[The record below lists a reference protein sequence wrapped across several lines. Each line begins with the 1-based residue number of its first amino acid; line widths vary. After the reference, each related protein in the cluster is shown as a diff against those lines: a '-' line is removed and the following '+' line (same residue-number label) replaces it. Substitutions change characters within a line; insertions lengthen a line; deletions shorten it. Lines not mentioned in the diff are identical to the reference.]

1 MIYIQKI
8 NDTERIFEVTVNLE
22 KMKLLLE
29 KLNKVNDNHE
39 ELKSLIQ
46 SIIDKKDHCIK
57 KFIEYGKYVSEI
69 FSLDNQ
75 IKYLNQI
82 IDNTPNY
89 KYAEKIDLLLKLGS
103 LYQKRKTIYIDPI
116 KEKEYYD
123 LASSLISYNIKEV
136 NDNIKAKKLGN

>member
-8 NDTERIFEVTVNLE
+8 NDTERIFDVTVNQE
-22 KMKLLLE
+22 EMKLLLE
-29 KLNKVNDNHE
+29 KLNNINDNHK
-39 ELKSLIQ
+39 ELRSLIQ

-57 KFIEYGKYVSEI
+57 KFIEYGRYVSEI

-89 KYAEKIDLLLKLGS
+89 QYAEKIELLLKLRA
-103 LYQKRKTIYIDPI
+103 LYQKRETISIDPI

-123 LASSLISYNIKEV
+123 LASSLISYNIKKV
-136 NDNIKAKKLGN
+136 NDNIKTKKLGN